1 MKRILSPVLAAALV
15 SPIALP
21 TMAQTSDAEIDS
33 PAVDG
38 TMESDTVGVDGQMTP
53 DGDATATDTTATDST
68 STEAGTDGS
77 TDTASGDMTAEA
89 DPLIVTV
96 GDAEITASDVQSAIE
111 AFPPQLAQQV
121 PPEQLISV
129 AVDQLV
135 LRELILQ
142 RAEEEN
148 LSEDPEVQQ
157 MIEEN
162 GERSREDAIV
172 QIYVQRAL
180 EESVSDEAVQGAYD
194 DAASQTEQ
202 ELPPIDEVRPQ
213 IEQQL
218 RQERLGALR
227 QELIDQGT
235 LITFYDEQGQP
246 VDDAGAATGAMS
258 GNTGNGMSNGSSGSG
273 DNASDSDASGS
284 GSDATSG
291 DSDSGSM
298 SDSDSSDSTSDDA
311 ESDTS
316 SN

>member
-15 SPIALP
+15 SPMALLP
-21 TMAQTSDAEIDS
+21 AAAQTTDSETSS

-38 TMESDTVGVDGQMTP
+38 SMDADTVGVDTETSDTDA
-53 DGDATATDTTATDST
+53 DGSSST
-68 STEAGTDGS
+68 SAETSSDSATSAGSGGS
-77 TDTASGDMTAEA
+77 DMTADA

-96 GDAEITASDVQSAIE
+96 GDAEITASDVQTAIE

-142 RAEEEN
+142 RAEQEN

-157 MIEEN
+157 MIEDN

-172 QIYVQRAL
+172 QVYVQRAMD
-180 EESVSDEAVQGAYD
+180 EAISDEAVQGAYD
-194 DAASQTEQ
+194 EATSQTEQ
-202 ELPPIDEVRPQ
+202 ELPPIDQVRPQ

-227 QELIDQGT
+227 QELIGQGT
-235 LITFYDEQGQP
+235 EITFYDEQGQP
-246 VDDAGAATGAMS
+246 VEDAGATSGAMS
-258 GNTGNGMSNGSSGSG
+258 GNSGSEMSNGSEMSGG
-273 DNASDSDASGS
+273 DASDSGASDTSGS
-284 GSDATSG
+284 
-291 DSDSGSM
+291 SDSGSM
-298 SDSDSSDSTSDDA
+298 SDSDSSDDA
-311 ESDTS
+311 NSGTS

>member
-15 SPIALP
+15 SPMALLP
-21 TMAQTSDAEIDS
+21 AAAQTSDSETSS

-38 TMESDTVGVDGQMTP
+38 
-53 DGDATATDTTATDST
+53 
-68 STEAGTDGS
+68 STEAGTQTNASDSSSSSDSSSDASSSDSATNAGSDGS
-77 TDTASGDMTAEA
+77 AEMTAEA

-96 GDAEITASDVQSAIE
+96 GDAEITASDVQTAIQ

-142 RAEEEN
+142 RAEQEN

-172 QIYVQRAL
+172 QVYVQRAMD
-180 EESVSDEAVQGAYD
+180 EAISDEAVQGAYD
-194 DAASQTEQ
+194 DATSQTEQ
-202 ELPPIDEVRPQ
+202 ELPPIDQVRPQ

-218 RQERLGALR
+218 RQERLSTLR
-227 QELIDQGT
+227 QELIGQGT
-235 LITFYDEQGQP
+235 VITFYDESGEP
-246 VDDAGAATGAMS
+246 VEDAGAANGAMS
-258 GNTGNGMSNGSSGSG
+258 GSTGNNTSGNNTSGNSTNESGNSSSNASG
-273 DNASDSDASGS
+273 DA
-284 GSDATSG
+284 ATG
-291 DSDSGSM
+291 E
-298 SDSDSSDSTSDDA
+298 T
-311 ESDTS
+311 EQ
-316 SN
+316 N